1 MKKRILLLAGI
12 AAFSSLA
19 LNSCTKV
26 ANTIIQSID
35 LDGIEVT
42 VNVPVTSVTDSMTY
56 SAIGSATVNVN
67 VDSIIKSKTANTY
80 GINNVDEFKLKS
92 CELTIL
98 TGSSTNNN
106 FANFKSA
113 KASLFTNAKT
123 TQSLVGEVTN
133 NPNVFATTLSLPVN
147 TTTNYK
153 DYLPASGPVVVTY
166 DVEGALR
173 APVTAPMT
181 VKVVAKYSIHVTL

>member
-1 MKKRILLLAGI
+1 
-12 AAFSSLA
+12 
-19 LNSCTKV
+19 
-26 ANTIIQSID
+26 
-35 LDGIEVT
+35 
-42 VNVPVTSVTDSMTY
+42 MTY
-56 SAIGSATVNVN
+56 SAIGSTTVNVDI
-67 VDSIIKSKTANTY
+67 DSIIKSKTANTY

-98 TGSSTNNN
+98 TGSSTANN

-113 KASLFTNAKT
+113 KASITTNANLT
-123 TQSLVGEVTN
+123 PSLVGEVTN
-133 NPNVFATTLSLPVN
+133 NPNVFATSLTLPVN

-153 DYLPASGPVVVTY
+153 NYLPSSGPVTIMY
-166 DVEGALR
+166 DMKGALR